1 MGIVLSI
8 YGKAIVRILM
18 IRIEY
23 VVGTQIITTKKYFC
37 PCRACRQSRTER
49 QCKCSIIYNAIAINQ
64 GYGQL
69 QDNAARRVQ
78 CQVAGGTQGRRGFQ
92 HDDAARARH
101 RRERPLGETGGR
113 K

>member
-69 QDNAARRVQ
+69 QDTTI
-78 CQVAGGTQGRRGFQ
+78 CGWSIQGEPNIAPGI
-92 HDDAARARH
+92 
-101 RRERPLGETGGR
+101 ETC
-113 K
+113 